1 MFSIIISESALK
13 QLAKLPKNAVKKIE
27 SSISELASNPRP
39 VGVKKLK
46 DSRED
51 LYRIRVGDYR
61 VVYSIED
68 KIQVVD
74 IRQIG
79 HRKDIYR

>member
-1 MFSIIISESALK
+1 MYQIIISESALK
-13 QLAKLPKNAVKKIE
+13 QLRKIQKPAVKKIGTAID
-27 SSISELASNPRP
+27 SLSENPRP
-39 VGVKKLK
+39 VGNKKLK
-46 DSRED
+46 GTQEG
-51 LYRIRVGDYR
+51 LYRIRIGDYR
-61 VVYSIED
+61 VIYAIED